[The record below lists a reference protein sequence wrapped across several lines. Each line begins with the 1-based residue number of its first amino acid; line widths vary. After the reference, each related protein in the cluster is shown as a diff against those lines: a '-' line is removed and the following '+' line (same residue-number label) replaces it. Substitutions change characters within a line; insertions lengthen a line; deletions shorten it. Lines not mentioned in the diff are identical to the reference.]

1 MYLLES
7 IVSIEELNS
16 HTNPLRITQYD
27 TLSLGSRCGAGVTDE
42 LENSDVAS
50 STST

>member
-7 IVSIEELNS
+7 IISIEELNS

-27 TLSLGSRCGAGVTDE
+27 TLSLGCGAGVTDE
-42 LENSDVAS
+42 LENNDVAS